1 MKPDPYLDILG
12 IPSPSGKSL
21 EIFSNLTIE
30 TIDQVNKRF
39 KVSHHRVPDEP
50 FNIIYLSFLLLP
62 VNEWKSNFTH
72 LRKVAFRFLTTPAIF
87 WKTIAMGLCTPEVG
101 EAYKKINP
109 SFDPVKY
116 LTKTS
121 TTPAPQKITPPA
133 ALRPITET
141 RPKKLITKVSK
152 PRTLTV
158 LEYVLRKSPSKSYE
172 LVYST
177 TLGCCRNKRSSKG
190 KKVYPYGQRYI
201 EKLTGKSL
209 ATVERAWS
217 WLRKQGIF
225 NKAWNENP
233 KEHRSAGWYVC
244 TSMKQVSYFRDPENR
259 HRRSKRQD

>member
-1 MKPDPYLDILG
+1 MKPEPNSHALG
-12 IPSPSGKSL
+12 IPSPSEKSL

-30 TIDQVNKRF
+30 TIDQVNKRS
-39 KVSHHRVPDEP
+39 KVTHHRVPDEP
-50 FNIIYLSFLLLP
+50 FNIIYLSFLLSP
-62 VNEWKSNFTH
+62 VNEWKSKFTH
-72 LRKVAFRFLTTPAIF
+72 LRVVAFRFFTTPAIF
-87 WKTIAMGLCTPEVG
+87 WTTIAMGLCAPEVA

-121 TTPAPQKITPPA
+121 TAPAPQKITPHPTPTPSIGA
-133 ALRPITET
+133 I
-141 RPKKLITKVSK
+141 PKKLISKVSK

-158 LEYVLRKSPSKSYE
+158 IEYVLRKAPSISYE

-177 TLGCCRNKRSSKG
+177 TLGCCKNKKSAKG
-190 KKVYPYGQRYI
+190 RKVYPYGQPFI
-201 EKLTGKSL
+201 ANLTGISQR
-209 ATVERAWS
+209 TVERAWS
-217 WLRKQGIF
+217 WLHRQGIF

-233 KEHRSAGWYVC
+233 DKHHNAGWFVC